1 MQHSTTLT
9 GKRRLSEMGW
19 GIPWDHERGADG
31 GGGGEAELSMA
42 QPFSATSS
50 PHAGTAYMSEPPQIR
65 LQLMS
70 NPQYLSGA
78 RELVGAVAKRL
89 GFADEACGKIALAVD
104 EALCNVI
111 RHGYGRDTNRPIWV
125 SLWPMNEHPDGVL
138 AASKPVC
145 GADTLPSAL
154 RIVIED
160 EARQVDPAIIRSRDL
175 EEIRPGGLGVHIIK
189 AVMDEV
195 TYEKREKVGRRLTM
209 IKRRTPELAEPAA
222 RSGCTESGC
231 KECGGG

>member
-1 MQHSTTLT
+1 
-9 GKRRLSEMGW
+9 
-19 GIPWDHERGADG
+19 
-31 GGGGEAELSMA
+31 MA
-42 QPFSATSS
+42 QSASSGSSHPTSA
-50 PHAGTAYMSEPPQIR
+50 PGFLTEPPQIR

-111 RHGYGRDTNRPIWV
+111 RHGYGRVTNRPIWV
-125 SLWPMNEHPDGVL
+125 SIWPMCEGGPGCPAN
-138 AASKPVC
+138 ASKA
-145 GADTLPSAL
+145 GNGGDTLPSAL

-160 EARQVDPAIIRSRDL
+160 EARQVDPSVIRSRDL

-195 TYEKREKVGRRLTM
+195 TYEKREKVGMRLTM
-209 IKRRTPELAEPAA
+209 IKRRMPETDEA
-222 RSGCTESGC
+222 SGQAHC

>member
-1 MQHSTTLT
+1 
-9 GKRRLSEMGW
+9 
-19 GIPWDHERGADG
+19 
-31 GGGGEAELSMA
+31 MA
-42 QPFSATSS
+42 QPASSSASHPPPGS
-50 PHAGTAYMSEPPQIR
+50 GYAAEPPQIR

-111 RHGYGRDTNRPIWV
+111 RHGYGRETNRPIWV
-125 SLWPMNEHPDGVL
+125 SIWPVCDG
-138 AASKPVC
+138 AASC
-145 GADTLPSAL
+145 RAGASKAGPGGDTLPSAL

-160 EARQVDPAIIRSRDL
+160 EAKQVDPAVIRSRDL
-175 EEIRPGGLGVHIIK
+175 EEIRPGGLGVHIIR

-195 TYEKREKVGRRLTM
+195 TYEKRDKAGMRLTM
-209 IKRRTPELAEPAA
+209 IKHRTPETADTADK
-222 RSGCTESGC
+222 SQC